1 MALLTQTEQELE
13 DKVYSNFINS
23 LRSAKTKDVYDKAL
37 KQFMKF
43 SNIESYSSLLLL
55 SKEDAEEK
63 IKQYIIDV
71 RDRELSTSFMHIFL
85 SSMKAFFEMNDY
97 ENIRW
102 HKLKRFM
109 GEKTPKHDD
118 RCYNHEEILSML
130 NVSDLKQKVVIL
142 LMCSAG
148 LRVGALPTLLIKHL
162 KKVSGVYKIDVYKGL
177 KGKGQYYTFCSPECV
192 TAIDN
197 YLEFRERCGEKISPV
212 SPLLRKDFDSDFHES
227 ARNKVYP
234 VNSHSISMSLFHLLI
249 KIGIRTIDHVNSR
262 NRKDVKLTH
271 GFRKF
276 FETQLVNANIHE
288 TIIRKLTGHSDN
300 ANLTQLYSKQT
311 EEEMLVSYMKAVDNL
326 TINPENR
333 LRRKVEK
340 LEVEKSKLDT
350 ISYELQQ
357 IKKAMN
363 LT

>member
-1 MALLTQTEQELE
+1 
-13 DKVYSNFINS
+13 
-23 LRSAKTKDVYDKAL
+23 
-37 KQFMKF
+37 MKF
-43 SNIESYSSLLLL
+43 SNIESYSMLLA
-55 SKEDAEEK
+55 SQDIEEK

-85 SSMKAFFEMNDY
+85 SSIKAFFEMNDI

-118 RCYNHEEILSML
+118 RCYNHEEILNML
-130 NVSDLKQKVVIL
+130 NVSDLKRKFCIL

-148 LRVGALPTLLIKHL
+148 LRVGALPTILIKHL
-162 KKVSGVYKIDVYKGL
+162 KRIDGKGVYKIDVYKGL

-197 YLEFRERCGEKISPV
+197 YLQYRERCGEKITPD
-212 SPLLRKDFDSDFHES
+212 SPLVRKDFDSDFHES
-227 ARNKVYP
+227 ARNKVYS
-234 VNSHSISMSLFHLLI
+234 VTSHSISMSLFHLLI
-249 KIGIRTIDHVNSR
+249 KIGIRTIDHINSR

-288 TIIRKLTGHSDN
+288 TIIRKLTGHSDSN
-300 ANLTQLYSKQT
+300 NLTQLYSKQT
-311 EEEMLVSYMKAVDNL
+311 EDEMLDEYMKAVDNL
-326 TINPENR
+326 TVDPANR
-333 LRRKVEK
+333 LRKKVEK
-340 LEVEKSKLDT
+340 LEVEKTQFDRLAA
-350 ISYELQQ
+350 Q
-357 IKKAMN
+357 IRALEAKIK
-363 LT
+363 

>member
-1 MALLTQTEQELE
+1 
-13 DKVYSNFINS
+13 
-23 LRSAKTKDVYDKAL
+23 
-37 KQFMKF
+37 MKF
-43 SNIESYSSLLLL
+43 SNIDSYSILLT
-55 SKEDAEEK
+55 SQDIEDK

-85 SSMKAFFEMNDY
+85 SSIKAFFEMNDI

-148 LRVGALPTLLIKHL
+148 LLVGALPTLLVKHL

-177 KGKGQYYTFCSPECV
+177 KGKGQYYTFCTPECV
-192 TAIDN
+192 TAIET
-197 YLEFRERCGEKISPV
+197 YLQYRERCGEKITGD

-227 ARNKVYP
+227 TRNKVYP
-234 VNSHSISMSLFHLLI
+234 VYSHSISMSLFHLLI

-262 NRKDVKLTH
+262 NRKEVKLTH

-311 EEEMLVSYMKAVDNL
+311 EEEMLVSYIKAVDNL

-333 LRRKVEK
+333 LLRKVEK
-340 LEVEKSKLDT
+340 LEVEKSQFEQLAAE
-350 ISYELQQ
+350 IRE
-357 IKKAMN
+357 IKKVIN
-363 LT
+363 SG

>member
-1 MALLTQTEQELE
+1 MALTQPQQDRE
-13 DKVYSNFINS
+13 KIIYSNFINS
-23 LRSAKTKDVYDKAL
+23 LRSAKTKDVYDKSL

-43 SNIESYSSLLLL
+43 SNVESYYSLLLL
-55 SKEDAEEK
+55 ANQSQDIEEK

-85 SSMKAFFEMNDY
+85 SSVKAFFEMNDI

-118 RCYNHEEILSML
+118 RCYNHEEILNML

-148 LRVGALPTLLIKHL
+148 LRVGALPTLLLKHL
-162 KKVSGVYKIDVYKGL
+162 KKDPSQAVYKIDVYKGL

-192 TAIDN
+192 NAIDS
-197 YLEFRERCGEKISPV
+197 YLEFRERCGEKITGD

-227 ARNKVYP
+227 ARNNVYP
-234 VNSHSISMSLFHLLI
+234 VNAHSISMSLFHLLI
-249 KIGIRTIDHVNSR
+249 KIGVRTIDHVSSR

-276 FETQLVNANIHE
+276 FETQLSQYW
-288 TIIRKLTGHSDN
+288 LTGNYH
-300 ANLTQLYSKQT
+300 
-311 EEEMLVSYMKAVDNL
+311 
-326 TINPENR
+326 
-333 LRRKVEK
+333 
-340 LEVEKSKLDT
+340 
-350 ISYELQQ
+350 
-357 IKKAMN
+357 
-363 LT
+363 